1 MAVQKFEDL
10 LVWQKSQDL
19 TIQIYKAFQDN
30 KDFSFKDQIA
40 KSARCYIYQLNCII

>member
-40 KSARCYIYQLNCII
+40 KSARCYIYPLDYIV